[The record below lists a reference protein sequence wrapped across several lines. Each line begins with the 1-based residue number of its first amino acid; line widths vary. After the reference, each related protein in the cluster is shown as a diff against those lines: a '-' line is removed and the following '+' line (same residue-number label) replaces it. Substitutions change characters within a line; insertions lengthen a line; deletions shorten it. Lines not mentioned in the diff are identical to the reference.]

1 MGTKLSELQKEK
13 IREIDDI
20 ASVSF
25 NQEQKA
31 IAKKIIENTPDSD
44 LHEVFNFI
52 TQRVKLG
59 FVFDEAPEVNHD
71 AVSFVRENENLNINI
86 TNLENLAGNIEHKL
100 IIGENYDALKNL
112 LVTHYEKI
120 DVIYIDPPYNTEA
133 MKGDGNDY
141 KDEISANKF
150 IYRDKFTRNG
160 WLNMM
165 NERLKLARKLLK
177 DSGVIFI
184 SIDDREQAYL
194 KVLCDEIFGEENFVA
209 NFIVQHNP
217 RGRSL
222 SKILAQTHE
231 YCISYCRD
239 YKNLKPFL
247 LNKTD
252 KSIAEYNRQDEKGL
266 YREMRLMNGNR
277 NFTRQERPNLYFPL
291 YVNPQNCLVS
301 TQRNEKYTD
310 EVFPINSF
318 NVEQCWTWSKNKI
331 ERENDLIVAR
341 KKSNGKWGIY
351 RKDYLNENSS
361 LTKTKTI
368 LADKM
373 FNNENGTETIR
384 KIFND
389 SVFSTPKPVE
399 LIKYL
404 VNFVLPQSISQS
416 SRPIIL
422 DFFAGSGTTA
432 QAVMEL
438 NAEDGGRRECIL
450 VTNNENNI
458 AINVTRE
465 RLYRVINGEGI
476 NGESIKW
483 QYSKDKKCLE
493 GNSVRV
499 FEIETHELS
508 LKDLEKAQDL
518 TNIAKGELQKLNP
531 EYDINDE
538 LKIYSE
544 LASLNPQK
552 DK

>member
-59 FVFDEAPEVNHD
+59 FVFDEAPEVNHN

-184 SIDDREQAYL
+184 SIDDSEQAYL
-194 KVLCDEIFGEENFVA
+194 KVLCDEIFGEGNFVCD
-209 NFIVQHNP
+209 FIRKTKSTTNDAKTGVNIQHENCLCYAKDKSKINLL
-217 RGRSL
+217 GGEKDL
-222 SKILAQTHE
+222 SKYSNPDNDPNGAWV
-231 YCISYCRD
+231 SD
-239 YKNLKPFL
+239 NPSA
-247 LNKTD
+247 
-252 KSIAEYNRQDEKGL
+252 KSGT
-266 YREMRLMNGNR
+266 M
-277 NFTRQERPNLYFPL
+277 
-291 YVNPQNCLVS
+291 
-301 TQRNEKYTD
+301 
-310 EVFPINSF
+310 
-318 NVEQCWTWSKNKI
+318 
-331 ERENDLIVAR
+331 
-341 KKSNGKWGIY
+341 
-351 RKDYLNENSS
+351 
-361 LTKTKTI
+361 
-368 LADKM
+368 
-373 FNNENGTETIR
+373 ENGYFGVTNPYTCKVDYPPQGRFWLFSQNTMQKHINEGRICFKKEYKENERGFIYKRYLKDLKTT
-384 KIFND
+384 KKTFD
-389 SVFSTPKPVE
+389 SLKFISNEFMNQAATKELLSLEMAELFTYPKPIE
-399 LIKYL
+399 FIKG
-404 VNFVLPQSISQS
+404 VLSHATNKDSIV
-416 SRPIIL
+416 L

-438 NAEDGGRRECIL
+438 NTEDGGRRECIL

-465 RLYRVINGEGI
+465 RLYRVINGEGSK
-476 NGESIKW
+476 GEPIKW